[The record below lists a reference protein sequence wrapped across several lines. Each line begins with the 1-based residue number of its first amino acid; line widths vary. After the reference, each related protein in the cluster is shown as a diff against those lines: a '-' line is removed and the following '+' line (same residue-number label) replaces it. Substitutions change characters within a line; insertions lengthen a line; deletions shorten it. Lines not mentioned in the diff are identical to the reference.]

1 MEVWIR
7 NKLVKYIQWSQNSSA
22 NICLAKS
29 TRVFGNDRVTKF
41 QSCKKAHPLLGYQN
55 IQNPKSWRNTL
66 ASDESSFLRQHVVL
80 GTPVFPGTA
89 ILEIFMAA
97 ARQECAGEQH
107 GLGEV
112 TFERMI
118 PVRDGEDRQ
127 LMTTIADD
135 LISIHSSVN
144 GNDWVLHATA
154 RILKHA
160 RSIRSSSKQTD
171 FIGKTDYLIKK
182 FYKLLRE
189 SGLAYDN
196 DFQTVLALWKNKS
209 GLRAKLA
216 LRETTWCGAGLITH
230 PAIIDGG
237 LSLSFLTSK

>member
-29 TRVFGNDRVTKF
+29 TVFGNDRVTKF
-41 QSCKKAHPLLGYQN
+41 QSRKKGSPPPRLSKYSKSQ
-55 IQNPKSWRNTL
+55 SWRNTL
-66 ASDESSFLRQHVVL
+66 ASDSSASATCSFGHPSFLDSNSRNFH
-80 GTPVFPGTA
+80 GRS
-89 ILEIFMAA
+89 
-97 ARQECAGEQH
+97 RQECGEQH

-118 PVRDGEDRQ
+118 PLGDGEDRQ
-127 LMTTIADD
+127 LMTTIAED

-160 RSIRSSSKQTD
+160 RSIRSSSNKQTSLVR
-171 FIGKTDYLIKK
+171 LILHKILHYRK
-182 FYKLLRE
+182 WTCDDDLNS
-189 SGLAYDN
+189 SGHLE
-196 DFQTVLALWKNKS
+196 K
-209 GLRAKLA
+209 
-216 LRETTWCGAGLITH
+216 
-230 PAIIDGG
+230 
-237 LSLSFLTSK
+237 